1 MKATEGKTPEYIYGG
16 KRKWHF
22 LICSD
27 GKSMVRPSPPQ
38 LAEQGIS
45 LLRLLQPVV
54 QQHRKRSLQLVVP
67 PVELAISPQRL
78 LQLAAQQHRKRSLQP
93 VVLPVELATSLQRL
107 PQLVVQQ
114 HRKRSLQP
122 VALPVELAISLQRL
136 LQLAAQQHRKRS
148 LQLVVLPVELATSK
162 SSTPGR
168 QMRQRRIFCIHSKV
182 PGRNPP
188 VGNLFRKNKN
198 KLLLPKRKGREDR
211 IYEAIFFFSMAYYR

>member
-67 PVELAISPQRL
+67 
-78 LQLAAQQHRKRSLQP
+78 
-93 VVLPVELATSLQRL
+93 
-107 PQLVVQQ
+107 
-114 HRKRSLQP
+114 
-122 VALPVELAISLQRL
+122 PVELAISLQRL